1 MDDDDDDWHRLD
13 QIKVKELDQP
23 ADLCDS
29 SSAYNFQNCIK
40 ESVFSQVVKSY
51 DFSGF
56 CLYLIFT
63 PGWL

>member
-1 MDDDDDDWHRLD
+1 MDDDDDDQHRLD

-23 ADLCDS
+23 GDLCDS
-29 SSAYNFQNCIK
+29 SSAYNFQSCIK
-40 ESVFSQVVKSY
+40 ESIFSQVVKSY